1 MIEIKIKYKNFELNV
16 DRILL
21 IKIES
26 VKIGLKMKQNIL
38 LTKDIL
44 KM

>member
-16 DRILL
+16 DRIL

-26 VKIGLKMKQNIL
+26 VKMGLKMKQNIL